1 MYKQV
6 EKELS
11 EIKKPEEDRLKKAFE
26 RLDVDRDSEC
36 WAAVASPLLLAPLT
50 RALEGKIS
58 SRDLHITLE
67 TLRHEVQKFEV
78 EDMIWE
84 VDEDLDHM
92 VSWEEFRL
100 MYQRVRTDKTG
111 LEARKLYNVVD
122 FVMHD
127 NDVDGYVTLDECF
140 AIMFM
145 RHGKNF
151 GEEDIKK
158 LFASANSASAGH
170 GNRVS
175 YDDFLRFIKEQNNEK
190 IQKFI
195 NRKNG
200 KGEKA

>member
-1 MYKQV
+1 MSA
-6 EKELS
+6 L
-11 EIKKPEEDRLKKAFE
+11 PCAF
-26 RLDVDRDSEC
+26 
-36 WAAVASPLLLAPLT
+36 ASQLLLVPLT
-50 RALEGKIS
+50 RAAEGKIS

-158 LFASANSASAGH
+158 LFASANSAQSAGH

>member
-1 MYKQV
+1 
-6 EKELS
+6 
-11 EIKKPEEDRLKKAFE
+11 
-26 RLDVDRDSEC
+26 
-36 WAAVASPLLLAPLT
+36 
-50 RALEGKIS
+50 
-58 SRDLHITLE
+58 
-67 TLRHEVQKFEV
+67 
-78 EDMIWE
+78 MIWE

-92 VSWEEFRL
+92 VSWDEFRL
-100 MYQRVRTDKTG
+100 MYEYEQLPSLYFCNSLNMYQRVRSDKTG

-175 YDDFLRFIKEQNNEK
+175 YDDFLRFIKDQNNEK

-195 NRKNG
+195 HRRNG
-200 KGEKA
+200 KAEK

>member
-1 MYKQV
+1 V
-6 EKELS
+6 ICVVPVGTVGAS
-11 EIKKPEEDRLKKAFE
+11 AFF
-26 RLDVDRDSEC
+26 VHAIDS
-36 WAAVASPLLLAPLT
+36 
-50 RALEGKIS
+50 LEGKIS
-58 SRDLHITLE
+58 SRDLHFTLE

-200 KGEKA
+200 KAEKA